1 LITLKLQLFGQ
12 AKNIRVGDIDPIK
25 ESKQIENDQ
34 EWYYAEIDL
43 SDELALSGMRRT
55 EDVEIVVVDSFW
67 RSVRLGIMVKCRR
80 YSLCAGPSSV

>member
-1 LITLKLQLFGQ
+1 MITLKLQLFGQ

-55 EDVEIVVVDSFW
+55 EDVEIVVVDSLL

-80 YSLCAGPSSV
+80 YSRCEGPSSV